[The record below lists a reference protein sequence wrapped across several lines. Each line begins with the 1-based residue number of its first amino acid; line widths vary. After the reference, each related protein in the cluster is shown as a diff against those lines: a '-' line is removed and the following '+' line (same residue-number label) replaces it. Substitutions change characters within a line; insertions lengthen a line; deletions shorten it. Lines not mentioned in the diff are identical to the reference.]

1 MPYQIIHDMAILKVY
16 NDIKN
21 ENDAFCFFGDEEAIM
36 SAQRVSDFISSITSE
51 DSEID
56 CKIHCRGGSVT
67 EGYTI
72 HDLIQN
78 SGKTVKMTVEG
89 LCASIATVILL
100 AAKNENRSMFKN
112 ATILI
117 HNPFIPEYTLA
128 DSYSA
133 EDLAALSADLKSEEE
148 RLLNFYVEKTGADRE
163 VLAQMMKNETTLD
176 ATKAKEMGFISK
188 IIEPIVAYKSSKNN
202 FNQII
207 SKMDAKKQKE
217 FEDKLTAK
225 STLLDKIL
233 AKMGLKSINDTV
245 LAMDITAGDGTVIT
259 VETDGAEI
267 AEGMTA
273 SPDGTFVLPSG
284 DTVVITG
291 GKIESIQD
299 ATDDP
304 MEMDALKKKCSDQ
317 EAEIA
322 ALKAE
327 KVALTSENV
336 VAKSSAEEAVAL
348 VKELQALK
356 SSYIPEGRK
365 DADPPQAKLTA
376 GQQRLA
382 KLREAQAKKEK
393 F

>member
-1 MPYQIIHDMAILKVY
+1 MAILKVY

-36 SAQRVSDFISSITSE
+36 SAERVSDFISSLSTE
-51 DSEID
+51 DAEID

-67 EGYTI
+67 EGYAI

-78 SGKTVKMTVEG
+78 SGKQIKMTVEG

-100 AAKNENRSMFKN
+100 AAKPDSRSMYKN

-133 EDLAALSADLKSEEE
+133 EDLAILSADLKAEEE

-163 VLAQMMKNETTLD
+163 VLAQMMKDETTLD
-176 ATKAKEMGFISK
+176 ATKAKEMGFVSK

-207 SKMDAKKQKE
+207 SKMFDAKKVKE
-217 FEDKLTAK
+217 LEAELEASKNR
-225 STLLDKIL
+225 LDTVL
-233 AKMGLKSINDTV
+233 AKLGMKSVNDTT

-259 VETDGAEI
+259 VESDGAEI

-284 DTVVITG
+284 DTVVIAG

-304 MEMDALKKKCSDQ
+304 MEMDALKQKCSDQ

-327 KVALTSENV
+327 KVALSSEV
-336 VAKSSAEEAVAL
+336 AVAKTAGEEAVAL
-348 VKELQALK
+348 VKELQAIK
-356 SSYIPEGRK
+356 STYKPEGRK
-365 DADPPQAKLTA
+365 DPDPVQAKLTV
-376 GQQRLA
+376 GQQKLA
-382 KLREAQAKKEK
+382 KLRELEAKKSK

>member
-1 MPYQIIHDMAILKVY
+1 M
-16 NDIKN
+16 
-21 ENDAFCFFGDEEAIM
+21 
-36 SAQRVSDFISSITSE
+36 
-51 DSEID
+51 
-56 CKIHCRGGSVT
+56 
-67 EGYTI
+67 
-72 HDLIQN
+72 
-78 SGKTVKMTVEG
+78 
-89 LCASIATVILL
+89 
-100 AAKNENRSMFKN
+100 
-112 ATILI
+112 
-117 HNPFIPEYTLA
+117 
-128 DSYSA
+128 
-133 EDLAALSADLKSEEE
+133 
-148 RLLNFYVEKTGADRE
+148 
-163 VLAQMMKNETTLD
+163 
-176 ATKAKEMGFISK
+176 
-188 IIEPIVAYKSSKNN
+188 AYKSSKNN

-327 KVALTSENV
+327 KVALTSENA

-356 SSYIPEGRK
+356 SSYMPEGRK